1 MERITLHVSYRLA
14 NRKLLNCNYEIQK
27 YSFSVPESVGTCMNI
42 LLSLRGPHSC
52 VLFTT
57 IQYTYLTYL
66 LHIIFVMFGRGSCR
80 AIVSRVNVLMIL
92 PSNGFLCMLVPVY
105 HRVVCPV
112 RFFLLIRTRALLS
125 LTKKQVSEY
134 TDQRNTEY
142 CILSLSLFVFKDGC
156 QGNNL

>member
-1 MERITLHVSYRLA
+1 MKFKSTVSLSR
-14 NRKLLNCNYEIQK
+14 
-27 YSFSVPESVGTCMNI
+27 SPVGTCMNI
-42 LLSLRGPHSC
+42 LLILRGPHSC

-66 LHIIFVMFGRGSCR
+66 LHIILVMFGRGSCR

-112 RFFLLIRTRALLS
+112 RLFLLIRTRALRS

-134 TDQRNTEY
+134 TD
-142 CILSLSLFVFKDGC
+142 
-156 QGNNL
+156 

>member
-1 MERITLHVSYRLA
+1 MERITLHVSYPLA

-27 YSFSVPESVGTCMNI
+27 YSFSVPESSRYMYEHFVKFARPPQ
-42 LLSLRGPHSC
+42 LRA
-52 VLFTT
+52 VYNNLV
-57 IQYTYLTYL
+57 YLLTYL

-112 RFFLLIRTRALLS
+112 RFFLLIRTRALRS

-134 TDQRNTEY
+134 TD
-142 CILSLSLFVFKDGC
+142 
-156 QGNNL
+156 